1 MFDALVLNKDKD
13 QKATGKVEK
22 LDIADLPEGDVL
34 VNIDYS
40 TLNYKDSLALTSSSP
55 IVKNFP
61 MIPGIDFS
69 GVVEETSNNSFK
81 IGDKVVLN
89 GYGVGEKHWGG
100 MAQKAR
106 VNGNWLVKIPEEFS
120 QKQAM
125 AIGTAGYTAML
136 CILTLEKNGV
146 TPDKGEVL
154 VTGASGGVGSIA
166 ISLLTKLGYE
176 VCASS
181 GRTEQYN
188 QYLKSLG
195 AKRIIDRSELSERGR
210 PLGKEIWAA
219 GIDSVGSFTLANIC
233 ASIKYGGTVAACGLA
248 QGYDLPA
255 TVMPFILRGVTLA
268 GVDSVYCPIKDRIEA
283 WKRLA
288 TDLDLDKLEDMISL
302 ISLNEVMDAAN
313 KMLSGKSYG
322 RIIIDVKSTN

>member
-106 VNGNWLVKIPEEFS
+106 V
-120 QKQAM
+120 
-125 AIGTAGYTAML
+125 
-136 CILTLEKNGV
+136 LT
-146 TPDKGEVL
+146 
-154 VTGASGGVGSIA
+154 S
-166 ISLLTKLGYE
+166 
-176 VCASS
+176 
-181 GRTEQYN
+181 
-188 QYLKSLG
+188 
-195 AKRIIDRSELSERGR
+195 
-210 PLGKEIWAA
+210 
-219 GIDSVGSFTLANIC
+219 
-233 ASIKYGGTVAACGLA
+233 
-248 QGYDLPA
+248 LPA
-255 TVMPFILRGVTLA
+255 TCSEQWA
-268 GVDSVYCPIKDRIEA
+268 DRCHSRRRREWRRTA
-283 WKRLA
+283 AR
-288 TDLDLDKLEDMISL
+288 SL
-302 ISLNEVMDAAN
+302 Q
-313 KMLSGKSYG
+313 
-322 RIIIDVKSTN
+322 STS